1 MANVLLIAY
10 DNQSYIPFFP
20 QHLYYLYGAL
30 QKAGHHCQIWHQD
43 LFHYPSESLT
53 RILDSVE
60 FDVVGLGFV
69 AGYYQYAKAK
79 ELSEAVSKSKRR
91 KEFLYVLGGHGPAGS
106 PDYFIKKFEADAVV
120 IGDGEEAIRKI
131 AENRAVGILKGD
143 PCEDQDTPIDYL
155 AHLHPDIYRLIR
167 WPTSN
172 RTDFCWPILS
182 SRGCKFS
189 CSFCYRMREGYWLLD
204 VRAIM
209 DEIRLLY
216 RSFGITHFQFSDE
229 LLMAS
234 EARTEEICTAL
245 LKLPFKIKWDC
256 NGRLNYASASI
267 LSIMKKS
274 GCEYINYGIE
284 SLNQSILNQMGKGLT
299 VDQIHKGVEA
309 TLAQG
314 LSPGLN
320 LLWGFPGDT
329 IQNLRSEVEF
339 LKKYDPCH
347 ELRTIRPVT
356 PYPGCPLFRKAIEL
370 GHLKDAEDF
379 YENKHKNSDLI
390 TVNFMDMPI
399 EEAHKALFAANREL
413 YGHYLDKIRGQLKD
427 PDENFR
433 GYRQV

>member
-1 MANVLLIAY
+1 
-10 DNQSYIPFFP
+10 
-20 QHLYYLYGAL
+20 
-30 QKAGHHCQIWHQD
+30 
-43 LFHYPSESLT
+43 
-53 RILDSVE
+53 
-60 FDVVGLGFV
+60 
-69 AGYYQYAKAK
+69 
-79 ELSEAVSKSKRR
+79 
-91 KEFLYVLGGHGPAGS
+91 
-106 PDYFIKKFEADAVV
+106 
-120 IGDGEEAIRKI
+120 
-131 AENRAVGILKGD
+131 
-143 PCEDQDTPIDYL
+143 
-155 AHLHPDIYRLIR
+155 
-167 WPTSN
+167 
-172 RTDFCWPILS
+172 
-182 SRGCKFS
+182 
-189 CSFCYRMREGYWLLD
+189 
-204 VRAIM
+204 M